1 MTLITFWVLIKSL
14 ASAERLLDFFDQKSC
29 KVAITVLRDKSG
41 QPVVKTSHHQDQEST
56 TPTSQ
61 VQQLMRSL
69 WRGLVREQGLPVWAL
84 LAIFLVMLLLWN
96 WQLIAAT
103 SAGIFAMIAVYMIQ
117 DWNWNVILWR
127 IQKFLQ
133 SPYRLLPLSVASGA
147 GTVFLT
153 YMVLAV
159 WSDQENHWLASAN
172 ILQLGATLG
181 ILVLLVRQAF
191 RQWLQ
196 RQQDNFDQ
204 LIAQLAVNDDL
215 ARLIAIK
222 QINQYVKDNRLPIA
236 QERAIADY
244 CQILLNRETETTMRE
259 AIFATL
265 ESLQSITDKPALKR
279 SASHIN

>member
-1 MTLITFWVLIKSL
+1 
-14 ASAERLLDFFDQKSC
+14 
-29 KVAITVLRDKSG
+29 
-41 QPVVKTSHHQDQEST
+41 
-56 TPTSQ
+56 
-61 VQQLMRSL
+61 MRSL
-69 WRGLVREQGLPVWAL
+69 WRGLAREQGLPVWAL
-84 LAIFLVMLLLWN
+84 LSIFLVMLLLWN

-133 SPYRLLPLSVASGA
+133 SPYRHLPLSVASGTL
-147 GTVFLT
+147 TVFLT
-153 YMVLAV
+153 YTLLAV
-159 WSDQENHWLASAN
+159 WSNQENHWLASAN
-172 ILQLGATLG
+172 ILQLSSTLG
-181 ILVLLVRQAF
+181 ILALLVRQAF

-222 QINQYVKDNRLPIA
+222 QINQYVQDNRLPAA

-244 CQILLNRETETTMRE
+244 CKILINRETETTMRE
-259 AIFATL
+259 AIFETL
-265 ESLQSITDKPALKR
+265 ESLQLITAKPLLKR
-279 SASHIN
+279 TANNIN

>member
-1 MTLITFWVLIKSL
+1 M
-14 ASAERLLDFFDQKSC
+14 
-29 KVAITVLRDKSG
+29 
-41 QPVVKTSHHQDQEST
+41 VKTSHHQDQEST
-56 TPTSQ
+56 TTSQ
-61 VQQLMRSL
+61 AQQLMRSL
-69 WRGLVREQGLPVWAL
+69 WRGLAREQGLPVWAL

-103 SAGIFAMIAVYMIQ
+103 SAGIFAMIAVYMMQ
-117 DWNWNVILWR
+117 DWNWNAILWR

-133 SPYRLLPLSVASGA
+133 SPYRLLPLSVASGTV
-147 GTVFLT
+147 TVFLT

-191 RQWLQ
+191 RQWLK

-222 QINQYVKDNRLPIA
+222 QINQYVQDNQLPVA
-236 QERAIADY
+236 QERAIVDY

-259 AIFATL
+259 AIFETL

-279 SASHIN
+279 SIN

>member
-1 MTLITFWVLIKSL
+1 
-14 ASAERLLDFFDQKSC
+14 
-29 KVAITVLRDKSG
+29 
-41 QPVVKTSHHQDQEST
+41 VVKTSHYQDQESI
-56 TPTSQ
+56 TSQ
-61 VQQLMRSL
+61 VQKLMRSL
-69 WRGLVREQGLPVWAL
+69 LRGLAREQGLPVWAL

-103 SAGIFAMIAVYMIQ
+103 SAGIFAMIAVYMMQ
-117 DWNWNVILWR
+117 DWNWNVVLWR

-133 SPYRLLPLSVASGA
+133 SPYRLLPISVASGTV
-147 GTVFLT
+147 TVFLT

-172 ILQLGATLG
+172 ILQLGASLSV
-181 ILVLLVRQAF
+181 LVLLVRQAF

-204 LIAQLAVNDDL
+204 LIAQLVVNDDL

-222 QINQYVKDNRLPIA
+222 QINQYVQNNQLPVA
-236 QERAIADY
+236 QEKAIIDY
-244 CQILLNRETETTMRE
+244 CQILLNRETETTMRD
-259 AIFATL
+259 AIFETL

-279 SASHIN
+279 SIN

>member
-1 MTLITFWVLIKSL
+1 
-14 ASAERLLDFFDQKSC
+14 
-29 KVAITVLRDKSG
+29 
-41 QPVVKTSHHQDQEST
+41 VVKTSHHQDPEST
-56 TPTSQ
+56 TSTPQ
-61 VQQLMRSL
+61 AQQLMRSL
-69 WRGLVREQGLPVWAL
+69 WRGLAREQGLPVWAL
-84 LAIFLVMLLLWN
+84 LATFLVMLLLWN

-133 SPYRLLPLSVASGA
+133 SPYRLLPLSVASGTV
-147 GTVFLT
+147 TVFLT

-222 QINQYVKDNRLPIA
+222 QINQYVQKNRLPDT
-236 QERAIADY
+236 QESAIADY
-244 CQILLNRETETTMRE
+244 CQILLNRETEETMRE

-279 SASHIN
+279 STSHIN

>member
-1 MTLITFWVLIKSL
+1 
-14 ASAERLLDFFDQKSC
+14 
-29 KVAITVLRDKSG
+29 
-41 QPVVKTSHHQDQEST
+41 VVKTSHHPEQEST
-56 TPTSQ
+56 SSPSQ
-61 VQQLMRSL
+61 TQQLMRSL
-69 WRGLVREQGLPVWAL
+69 WRGLAREQGLPVWAL

-103 SAGIFAMIAVYMIQ
+103 SAGIFAMIAVYMMQ

-133 SPYRLLPLSVASGA
+133 SPYRHLPLSVASGTV
-147 GTVFLT
+147 TVFLT
-153 YMVLAV
+153 YTVLAV
-159 WSDQENHWLASAN
+159 WSNQENHWLASAS

-191 RQWLQ
+191 SQWLK

-222 QINQYVKDNRLPIA
+222 KINQYVQDNRLPAA

-244 CQILLNRETETTMRE
+244 CQVLLNRETETTMRE
-259 AIFATL
+259 AIFETL
-265 ESLQSITDKPALKR
+265 ESLQSITAKPALQR
-279 SASHIN
+279 SANNI

>member
-1 MTLITFWVLIKSL
+1 M
-14 ASAERLLDFFDQKSC
+14 
-29 KVAITVLRDKSG
+29 
-41 QPVVKTSHHQDQEST
+41 VKTSHHSEQEST
-56 TPTSQ
+56 SSPSQ
-61 VQQLMRSL
+61 TQQLMRSL
-69 WRGLVREQGLPVWAL
+69 WRGLAREQGLPVWAL

-103 SAGIFAMIAVYMIQ
+103 SAGIFAMIAVYMMQ

-133 SPYRLLPLSVASGA
+133 SPYRHLPLSVASGTA
-147 GTVFLT
+147 TVFLT
-153 YMVLAV
+153 YTVLAV
-159 WSDQENHWLASAN
+159 WSNQENHWLASAS

-191 RQWLQ
+191 SQWLK

-222 QINQYVKDNRLPIA
+222 QINQYVQENRLPIA

-259 AIFATL
+259 AIFETL
-265 ESLQSITDKPALKR
+265 ESLQSITEKPALQR
-279 SASHIN
+279 SAHKI